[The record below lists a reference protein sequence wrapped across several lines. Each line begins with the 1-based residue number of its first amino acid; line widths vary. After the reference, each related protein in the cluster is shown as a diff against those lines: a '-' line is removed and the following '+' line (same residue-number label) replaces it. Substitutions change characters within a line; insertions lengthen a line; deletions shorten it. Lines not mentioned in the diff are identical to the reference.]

1 MKKHALIPMS
11 MILIA
16 LLAAGCNPQSSPTRG
31 PDGPQGGPTQI
42 INPGGPQD
50 GGPGQGEP
58 QQGGPGVGP
67 GPGGG
72 QPGGVQID
80 FRADNQTLQPGQCT
94 TLHWNVQ
101 GAFNV
106 RLDGQPVDPT
116 GERQVCPKATT
127 TYRLE
132 VDAGDHVEMRE
143 VTIQVGGGNPPAPT
157 QKSGGGPGPAATP
170 TVKSGGGGGGVT
182 PAATATPQG
191 RTIKTV
197 LPIELKPDLAIMW
210 ISTTEGPWPGRV
222 NIMVKNIGFAKW
234 SDGDVY
240 VSCYGDYS
248 IKGVSS
254 ALTPAGFTVG
264 ESQLDLGSDVYGYP
278 GTDGYYTEASSSDE
292 MYVTCRITGTMTN
305 DSDISNNVLGPVQVV

>member
-1 MKKHALIPMS
+1 MKKHALMPVLV
-11 MILIA
+11 ILIA
-16 LLAAGCNPQSSPTRG
+16 LVMASCRPQSSPTPG
-31 PDGPQGGPTQI
+31 PAGPQGGPTQI

-58 QQGGPGVGP
+58 QQGGPGAGP

-72 QPGGVQID
+72 QPGSNVQID
-80 FRADNQTLQPGQCT
+80 FHADSQMLQPGQCT

-101 GAFNV
+101 GAFSV
-106 RLDGQPVDPT
+106 RLDGQPVDPD
-116 GERQVCPKATT
+116 GQRQVCPQATT

-132 VDAGDHVEMRE
+132 ADAGDHIEMRE
-143 VTIQVGGGNPPAPT
+143 VTIQVGGGNPPGPT
-157 QKSGGGPGPAATP
+157 QKPGGGPAPAATA
-170 TVKSGGGGGGVT
+170 TVKSGGGGA

-197 LPIELKPDLAIMW
+197 LPIELKPDPAIMW

-222 NIMVKNIGFAKW
+222 NIMVKNIGFTKW

-254 ALTPAGFTVG
+254 ALTPAGFMVG

-278 GTDGYYTEASSSDE
+278 GTDGYYTEVASSDE

-305 DSDISNNVLGPVQVV
+305 DLDISNNVLGPVQVV

>member
-170 TVKSGGGGGGVT
+170 TVKSGGGGGGSGLTHT
-182 PAATATPQG
+182 PTTSQG
-191 RTIKTV
+191 YVDIGIKKIWLDNRQEEVYDVDVYFENYGT
-197 LPIELKPDLAIMW
+197 K
-210 ISTTEGPWPGRV
+210 
-222 NIMVKNIGFAKW
+222 KW
-234 SDGDVY
+234 SKSDDPSSSRDLEFSCSRSWTVEGKINTSTYNGSVPRDKIDDPGEVY
-240 VSCYGDYS
+240 YEAKPWYIDMYAVTQLTVSCH
-248 IKGVSS
+248 ITKGPTHDSNSS
-254 ALTPAGFTVG
+254 NDTLQV
-264 ESQLDLGSDVYGYP
+264 QL
-278 GTDGYYTEASSSDE
+278 
-292 MYVTCRITGTMTN
+292 R
-305 DSDISNNVLGPVQVV
+305 